1 MRKRAKRAATPVARF
16 CYIQSVAYPER
27 FLIPMRQDLTRF
39 GVEETRTPAEVDRVL
54 APGSGTVMM
63 VINSVCGCAAG
74 KARPGIG
81 LALQHSVRPD
91 KAATVFAGGDD
102 EAVAHVRALLKDY
115 PPSSPSVALFQD
127 GKPVYM
133 LHRGDIERRDAD
145 QIAQLL
151 TKAFDEFC
159 TPVTQESTTRR

>member
-1 MRKRAKRAATPVARF
+1 
-16 CYIQSVAYPER
+16 
-27 FLIPMRQDLTRF
+27 
-39 GVEETRTPAEVDRVL
+39 
-54 APGSGTVMM
+54 M
-63 VINSVCGCAAG
+63 VVVNSVCGCAAG

-81 LALQHSVRPD
+81 LALQHPVRPD

-159 TPVTQESTTRR
+159 TPVSQESNTRG